1 MISKSY
7 RNVDEVLY
15 ETRLPNGMKVVILPK
30 PGFRKKSVS
39 LMVPF
44 GSIHTQFQHNFTKEV
59 LQFPLGIHHFLE
71 HMLFESPD
79 RDITRKFSEANAS
92 VNAYTASNRTVYF
105 FSTTDDLEKPLTH
118 LLEMVYFPTFEDSLI
133 DKEQQIILQEHQMYQ
148 DDPDQQMYYTFMRS
162 LYENHPIR
170 FETLGTEASI
180 QAINAAHLQLAYEIG
195 YHPSTMTLL
204 VVGDVQLDEMESML
218 GGYPYLNHIPKPL
231 EYTPLLHQE
240 TVQIAVPK
248 QVISVDTAIPYV
260 DLGWKLPQEWL
271 QDPTQKAALEISLNF
286 LIEMLFGRQSDVY
299 HKLLQKQWMNE
310 NFEYYVLIEEDYGY
324 IRFHLET
331 NVPHALIQELSSILQ
346 SIDINTIPEKL
357 FSANRNRLI
366 GSYFRIFN
374 RIDSLASFF
383 TDVLIKGFD
392 VDLLME
398 RAVHIEKSLF
408 QPYVE
413 WLKTAT
419 RCELIFSNSAE
430 NKGSSE

>member
-1 MISKSY
+1 MISKNY

-15 ETRLPNGMKVVILPK
+15 ESRLPNGMKVVILPK

-44 GSIHTQFQHNFTKEV
+44 GSIHTHFQQSTTKEV
-59 LQFPLGIHHFLE
+59 LPFPLGIHHFLE

-118 LLEMVYFPTFEDSLI
+118 LLEMVYFPTFEASLI
-133 DKEQQIILQEHQMYQ
+133 AKEQQIILQEHQMYQ
-148 DDPDQQMYYTFMRS
+148 DDPDQQMYYEFMKS
-162 LYENHPIR
+162 LYANHPIR
-170 FETLGTEASI
+170 YETLGTQSSI
-180 QAINAAHLQLAYEIG
+180 QSIDATQLRLAYDIG

-204 VVGDVQLDEMESML
+204 VVGDVQYEEIESL
-218 GGYPYLNHIPKPL
+218 LTGYPFLNQIQKPL
-231 EYTPLLHQE
+231 EYRPLSHPE
-240 TVQIAVPK
+240 DNHVAISK
-248 QVISVDTAIPYV
+248 KRFSVDTAIPYV
-260 DLGWKLPQEWL
+260 DFGWKIPQEWL
-271 QDPTQKAALEISLNF
+271 QDETQKAVLEILLNF

-299 HKLLQKQWMNE
+299 HQLLDKQWMNE

-331 NVPHALIQELSSILQ
+331 NEPQALKQELARILEL
-346 SIDINTIPEKL
+346 IDIETIPERL
-357 FSANRNRLI
+357 FLANRNRLI
-366 GSYFRIFN
+366 GSYYRIFN

-383 TDVLIKGFD
+383 TDVYIKGFD

-398 RAVHIEKSLF
+398 RAVSIEKSMF
-408 QPYVE
+408 QPYIE
-413 WLKTAT
+413 WLKTAS
-419 RCELIFSNSAE
+419 RCELVFSNSPE
-430 NKGSSE
+430 KMPVSE